1 MTSYILDWR
10 SAYQA
15 NVAICGGKGWN
26 LARLDYYGFTIPNG
40 GVVSTKL
47 YREIIQQQQIGDLI
61 SQATKLSI
69 EEVVNQNHT
78 FFHEIESAFLA
89 ITLSDDFIQ
98 VLNQFLDQQ
107 NLTNSS
113 LAIRSSATMEDGEKA
128 SFAGIH
134 DSFLNVRSS
143 VDIEKSILK
152 CFASLWSSRAM
163 SYRRKME
170 ISDGDVEAA
179 IVICEMIDA
188 QSSGVAFSCDPSGS
202 ERDVILIN
210 ANFGL
215 GESVVSG
222 VIEPDQYMV
231 HRFHHKV
238 ISAFV
243 GSKEKITVLDEN
255 DTKLKVSSE
264 KNIVCL
270 TTEKLERL
278 SRLVD
283 RIFNTLG
290 FGDQH
295 QDIEWAF
302 DGSQFVI
309 LQSRPIT
316 KIQQV
321 TYDAIADKPTY
332 WCNGNFRDAVPMVQ
346 GMLGREFCQYRID
359 NILHSN
365 FQGLGYDVK
374 KGISFARSY
383 NGRFYC
389 NSSMLQWLWF
399 DIVGFEPKLTCV
411 SIGGHQKIIDVVDKY
426 KKGVSRKINRLWRT
440 FKFIR
445 IRDGY
450 IKRSG
455 DIFQNVT
462 SFNETQRKKDLS
474 SLSNEELLNELDYI
488 DSAMDEYDRSF
499 IFLTSA
505 SGALLVLVQLLE
517 KYVGKDAYSLANALL
532 VGNSNITSA
541 NQGYEL
547 IELSKL
553 ARRDREAK
561 AFFSNEDF
569 IAGDWNSVLSESS
582 MFKSKFQTYL
592 TKYAHRAVYEMD
604 LSKLRWRE
612 NPEYLIQCVK
622 GYFDAKT
629 EREEKTISDSVS
641 TAARDEIKNRIPFY
655 ARPFVK
661 KFVKE
666 SIQGVA
672 LKEESK
678 SHYAKYMEVLRYL
691 LLEIG
696 NRLLLK
702 NVLDSRDDIFH
713 CSRSELISIMK
724 NEWDGETLKM
734 IVGERKAQKQN
745 FEKIEAPDV
754 IIDDQPEQIESSIID
769 DSNSLKGIGVATG
782 VASGK
787 ARLILSPEQGHR
799 LVKGDV
805 LVAPS
810 TEPSWTP
817 LFLNAS
823 AIVME
828 TGGYL
833 SHGSIVARE
842 YGIPAV
848 VNIAGVMRVISDGQI
863 VEVNG
868 NKGCV
873 SLNR

>member
-1 MTSYILDWR
+1 MTSYILDWH
-10 SAYQA
+10 SAYQS
-15 NVAICGGKGWN
+15 NVEACGGKGWN
-26 LARLDYYGFTIPNG
+26 LSRLDHYGFNIPNG
-40 GVVSTKL
+40 FVVTTKL
-47 YREIIQQQQIGDLI
+47 YREIIQQPKVGDLI
-61 SQATKLSI
+61 SQAAKLTT
-69 EEVVNQNHT
+69 EEVVNPKHK
-78 FFHEIESAFLA
+78 FFHEIESAFMA
-89 ITLSDDFIQ
+89 ATLPVDFHQ
-98 VLNQFLDQQ
+98 MLNQFLQQQ
-107 NLTNSS
+107 NLTKSP

-134 DSFLNVRSS
+134 DSFLNVSS
-143 VDIEKSILK
+143 LVEIEKSILK

-170 ISDGDVEAA
+170 IVDEDVEAG

-188 QSSGVAFSCDPSGS
+188 QSSGVAFTCDPSGS
-202 ERDVILIN
+202 ERDAILIN

-222 VIEPDQYMV
+222 VIEPDQYTV
-231 HRFHHKV
+231 QRFHHKV
-238 ISAFV
+238 ISSFV
-243 GSKEKITVLDEN
+243 GSKEKMTVLDEN
-255 DTKLKVSSE
+255 GTKLKDSPE
-264 KNIVCL
+264 KSLQCL
-270 TTEKLERL
+270 SAKKIEQL
-278 SRLVD
+278 SRQID
-283 RIFNTLG
+283 RVFYTIGLG
-290 FGDQH
+290 EQH

-302 DGSQFVI
+302 DGHKFVI

-316 KIQQV
+316 KIQQL
-321 TYDAIADKPTY
+321 TYDAIAGKPTY

-365 FQGLGYDVK
+365 FQDLGYDVK
-374 KGISFARSY
+374 KGIIFGRSY

-399 DIVGFEPKLTCV
+399 DIVGFEPRLTCI
-411 SIGGHQKIIDVVDKY
+411 SMGGHQKEIDVAEKY
-426 KKGVSRKINRLWRT
+426 QKGIKKKIDRLWRT
-440 FKFIR
+440 LKFIR

-450 IKRSG
+450 IKRSEE
-455 DIFQNVT
+455 IFQDVT
-462 SFNETQRKKDLS
+462 LFNEIQRKKDLS
-474 SLSNEELLNELDYI
+474 CLSNEELLNDLDYI
-488 DSAMDEYDRSF
+488 DNAMDEYDRAF

-505 SGALLVLVQLLE
+505 SGAVLMLVQLLE
-517 KYVGKDAYSLANALL
+517 KYVNEEAYSLSNDLL
-532 VGNSNITSA
+532 AGRSNITSA

-547 IELSKL
+547 IELAKL
-553 ARRDREAK
+553 AYQDSESNAY
-561 AFFSNEDF
+561 FSDEKF
-569 IAGDWNSVLSESS
+569 IASHWDAVLTESS
-582 MFKSKFQTYL
+582 TFKSEFQNYL
-592 TKYAHRAVYEMD
+592 EKYSHRAVYEMD
-604 LSKLRWRE
+604 LSRPRWRE
-612 NPEYLIQCVK
+612 DPEYLIQCIK
-622 GYFDAKT
+622 GYFDVKT
-629 EREEKTISDSVS
+629 ELKDKSVNNAVS
-641 TAARDEIKNRIPFY
+641 NAAWNKVKKQVPFY
-655 ARPFVK
+655 VRPFVK

-666 SIQGVA
+666 SIQGSA

-691 LLEIG
+691 LLELG
-696 NRLLLK
+696 NRLMLK
-702 NVLDSRDDIFH
+702 NVLESRDDVFH
-713 CSRSELISIMK
+713 CSRSELISILK
-724 NEWDGETLKM
+724 NEWDGKTLKM
-734 IVGERKAQKQN
+734 IIEERKMQKQV

-754 IIDDQPEQIESSIID
+754 IVDDQPEQSESTAVD
-769 DSNSLKGIGVATG
+769 ESNSLKGVGVATG

-787 ARLILSPEQGHR
+787 ARLITSPDQGYR
-799 LVKGDV
+799 LAKGEV

-848 VNIAGVMRVISDGQI
+848 VNIAGVMRAIVDGDV

-868 NKGCV
+868 NKGYIT
-873 SLNR
+873 RQT